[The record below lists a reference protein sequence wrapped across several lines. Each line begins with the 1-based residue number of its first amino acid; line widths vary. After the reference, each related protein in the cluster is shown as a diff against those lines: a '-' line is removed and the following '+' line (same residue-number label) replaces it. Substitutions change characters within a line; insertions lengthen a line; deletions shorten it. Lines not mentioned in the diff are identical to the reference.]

1 MGSIGIPELIVIF
14 IVALLVF
21 GPRKLPEI
29 GKSLGKALAEFQR
42 GRTWRPDR
50 FNVLMHHQYTPSAG
64 RIELE
69 AFRQE
74 QQAVLLIKDT
84 GIGISPEEPPR
95 IWDRLQP
102 SPWEEAKRSFA
113 ERGIP
118 IL

>member
-1 MGSIGIPELIVIF
+1 MFLCTI
-14 IVALLVF
+14 
-21 GPRKLPEI
+21 K
-29 GKSLGKALAEFQR
+29 
-42 GRTWRPDR
+42 
-50 FNVLMHHQYTPSAG
+50 YTPSGG

-84 GIGISPEEPPR
+84 GIGISPEETPR